1 MDTFSY
7 RDGELFAEGVALSR
21 IAERFGTP
29 TYVYSR
35 AHIEAQY
42 RAYADALAG
51 MPHLVCFAVK
61 ANSNL
66 GVLNVLA
73 RLGAGFD
80 IVSRGE
86 LERVLAAGGD
96 PAKVVF
102 SGVGKTRDDM
112 RRALEVGVH
121 CFNVESGEEL
131 ERLQRVA
138 AELGVKAPVSL
149 RVNPDVD
156 AQTHPY
162 ISTGLKEN
170 KFGIAIDEAE
180 AVYARAAELDHLEVI
195 GVDCHIGSQLTQ
207 LEPFLDALERLLG
220 LVDRLAGKGIG
231 IRHLD
236 LGGGLG
242 VRYRDEQPPL
252 AGDYIRAIR
261 ERLHGRDLTLVFEPG
276 RSIVANAGVLLTRV
290 EYLKHTE
297 HKDFAIVDAA
307 MNDLI
312 RPALYQAWMD
322 VQAVRPRDAAPRRY
336 DLVGPICETGD
347 FLAKDRDLALAEGDL
362 LAVRS
367 AGAYGFVM
375 SSNYN
380 TRGRAAEVLV
390 SGTTSTLIRRRE
402 TVGRGRGIRVDQFPR
417 ALEPEPQRSQRRSEL
432 VRGVGREGPLLID
445 HAGQSIGHRVE
456 RSRESSNLGRAG
468 RVVRAGTEVAR
479 GEHLRHA
486 LEQPQPARDRI
497 REHEP
502 GESGEQGRCQRN
514 GPEYL
519 QPCSDGIGDDGQGIG
534 QAHCSRHILA
544 GEHRHGDV
552 HQLLLERPGVTSTRL
567 DGAAQGRRNLRS

>member
-1 MDTFSY
+1 MQAFHN
-7 RDGELFAEGVALSR
+7 RDGQLFAEGVALSA

-86 LERVLAAGGD
+86 LERVLAAGGE
-96 PAKVVF
+96 PGKIVF

-121 CFNVESGEEL
+121 CFNVESVDEL
-131 ERLQRVA
+131 ERLQLVA
-138 AELGVKAPVSL
+138 AELGKTANISL

-156 AQTHPY
+156 AGTHPY

-170 KFGIAIDEAE
+170 KFGIDIEQAP
-180 AVYARAAELDHLEVI
+180 AVYARAAELANLRIV
-195 GVDCHIGSQLTQ
+195 GVDCHIGSQLTS
-207 LEPFLDALERLLG
+207 LPPFLDALERLLA
-220 LVDRLAGKGIG
+220 LIDQLAAQGIQ
-231 IRHLD
+231 IQHLD

-242 VRYRDEQPPL
+242 VQYRDEQPPL
-252 AGDYIRAIR
+252 AGDYIAAVR
-261 ERLHGRDLTLVFEPG
+261 ERLKGRALALVFEPG

-290 EYLKHTE
+290 EYLKHTA

-322 VQAVRPRDAAPRRY
+322 VTPVQPRDGEARQY

-347 FLAKDRDLALAEGDL
+347 FLAKGRELVLAEGDL

-390 SGTTSTLIRRRE
+390 DGEQAFEVRRRE
-402 TVGRGRGIRVDQFPR
+402 TL
-417 ALEPEPQRSQRRSEL
+417 AEL
-432 VRGVGREGPLLID
+432 Y
-445 HAGQSIGHRVE
+445 A
-456 RSRESSNLGRAG
+456 
-468 RVVRAGTEVAR
+468 
-479 GEHLRHA
+479 
-486 LEQPQPARDRI
+486 
-497 REHEP
+497 
-502 GESGEQGRCQRN
+502 GES
-514 GPEYL
+514 
-519 QPCSDGIGDDGQGIG
+519 
-534 QAHCSRHILA
+534 
-544 GEHRHGDV
+544 
-552 HQLLLERPGVTSTRL
+552 LLP
-567 DGAAQGRRNLRS
+567 Q

>member
-1 MDTFSY
+1 MEAFNV
-7 RDGELFAEGVALSR
+7 RDGQLFAEGVALSAL
-21 IAERFGTP
+21 AERFGTP

-35 AHIEAQY
+35 AHIEQQFRSY
-42 RAYADALAG
+42 TDALQG
-51 MPHLVCFAVK
+51 LPHLVCFAVK

-66 GVLNVLA
+66 AVLNVLA
-73 RLGAGFD
+73 RLGSGFD

-102 SGVGKTRDDM
+102 SGVGKSRDDM
-112 RRALEVGVH
+112 RRALQVGVH
-121 CFNVESGEEL
+121 CFNVESAVEL
-131 ERLQRVA
+131 ERLQEVA

-170 KFGIAIDEAE
+170 KFGVDIDEAE
-180 AVYARAAELDHLEVI
+180 AIYARAAELPNLEVK

-207 LEPFLDALERLLG
+207 LEPFLDALDRLLA
-220 LVDRLAGKGIG
+220 LVDRLAARGIL

-242 VRYRDEQPPL
+242 VRYRDETPPP
-252 AGDYIRAIR
+252 ASDYIRAIR
-261 ERLHGRDLTLVFEPG
+261 ERLGSRQLTLVFEPG
-276 RSIVANAGVLLTRV
+276 RYIVANAGLLLTRV
-290 EYLKHTE
+290 EYLKHTA
-297 HKDFAIVDAA
+297 HKDFAIIDAA

-322 VQAVRPRDAAPRRY
+322 VTAVRERSGAKRTY

-347 FLAKDRDLALAEGDL
+347 FLAKGRELALEEGDL

-390 SGTTSTLIRRRE
+390 DGERAFEVRRRE
-402 TVGRGRGIRVDQFPR
+402 TVQ
-417 ALEPEPQRSQRRSEL
+417 EL
-432 VRGVGREGPLLID
+432 Y
-445 HAGQSIGHRVE
+445 A
-456 RSRESSNLGRAG
+456 
-468 RVVRAGTEVAR
+468 
-479 GEHLRHA
+479 
-486 LEQPQPARDRI
+486 
-497 REHEP
+497 
-502 GESGEQGRCQRN
+502 GESLL
-514 GPEYL
+514 PE
-519 QPCSDGIGDDGQGIG
+519 
-534 QAHCSRHILA
+534 
-544 GEHRHGDV
+544 
-552 HQLLLERPGVTSTRL
+552 
-567 DGAAQGRRNLRS
+567 

>member
-1 MDTFSY
+1 MEAFSY
-7 RDGELFAEGVALSR
+7 RDGQLFAEGVALP
-21 IAERFGTP
+21 ALAQRFGTP

-42 RAYADALAG
+42 RAYADALDG

-86 LERVLAAGGD
+86 LERVLAAGGQPD
-96 PAKVVF
+96 RIVF

-121 CFNVESGEEL
+121 CFNVESTDEL
-131 ERLQRVA
+131 ERLQQVA
-138 AELGVKAPVSL
+138 AELDMKAPVSL

-156 AQTHPY
+156 AGTHPY

-170 KFGIAIDEAE
+170 KFGIDIDNAE
-180 AVYARAAELDHLEVI
+180 AVYARAAELPNLDVV
-195 GVDCHIGSQLTQ
+195 GVDCHIGSQLTS
-207 LEPFLDALERLLG
+207 LPPFLDALDRLLA
-220 LVDRLAGKGIG
+220 LIDRLATRGIQ

-252 AGDYIRAIR
+252 AGDYIQAVRQRI
-261 ERLHGRDLTLVFEPG
+261 EGRGLALVFEPG
-276 RSIVANAGVLLTRV
+276 RSIVANAGLLLTRV
-290 EYLKHTE
+290 EYLKHTA

-312 RPALYQAWMD
+312 RPALYQAWMNVVA
-322 VQAVRPRDAAPRRY
+322 VQPHEGDTRRY
-336 DLVGPICETGD
+336 DIVGPICETGD
-347 FLAKDRDLALAEGDL
+347 FIAKDRELALAEGDL
-362 LAVRS
+362 LAVCS

-390 SGTTSTLIRRRE
+390 DGDQAFEVRRRE
-402 TVGRGRGIRVDQFPR
+402 SVQ
-417 ALEPEPQRSQRRSEL
+417 EL
-432 VRGVGREGPLLID
+432 Y
-445 HAGQSIGHRVE
+445 A
-456 RSRESSNLGRAG
+456 
-468 RVVRAGTEVAR
+468 
-479 GEHLRHA
+479 
-486 LEQPQPARDRI
+486 
-497 REHEP
+497 
-502 GESGEQGRCQRN
+502 GES
-514 GPEYL
+514 
-519 QPCSDGIGDDGQGIG
+519 
-534 QAHCSRHILA
+534 
-544 GEHRHGDV
+544 
-552 HQLLLERPGVTSTRL
+552 LLPT
-567 DGAAQGRRNLRS
+567 